1 MKQVKIRHPKVGEA
15 AVPESS
21 VPHWRS
27 RGWEL
32 VDEHAESKSRP
43 RRDSGGKD
51 S

>member
-1 MKQVKIRHPKVGEA
+1 MKQVKIRHPKAGEA
-15 AVPESS
+15 TVPESS

-27 RGWEL
+27 RGWQP
-32 VDEHAESKSRP
+32 VDEQAEGKKP